1 MAKIGLK
8 NSVKFTIVGERQPQK
23 RTLSKL
29 LKASKYAARTEATMV
44 FVSIR
49 VRREAL
55 SRAPSPTDFQAF
67 VLARVRGNC
76 RKSAREA
83 SRWKTQEIYNFFLEP
98 VKLICRSFRLV
109 FSFVEGGEQLQNF
122 SAFYFVIRAQREW
135 DSHARTPT
143 HGQRKWQVVRK
154 LEREPWEYRVREI
167 RSQPSWW
174 SLVRSFS
181 YQNQF

>member
-1 MAKIGLK
+1 
-8 NSVKFTIVGERQPQK
+8 
-23 RTLSKL
+23 
-29 LKASKYAARTEATMV
+29 MV
-44 FVSIR
+44 FVSLRI
-49 VRREAL
+49 RREAL

-122 SAFYFVIRAQREW
+122 SAFYFVFRAQREW

-143 HGQRKWQVVRK
+143 HG
-154 LEREPWEYRVREI
+154 
-167 RSQPSWW
+167 
-174 SLVRSFS
+174 
-181 YQNQF
+181 